1 MAGSQSIDHVAL
13 SGAGDHQRV
22 GGFHLLALGFAQQ
35 NFSAIAPVMAL
46 FAVALFRLKGYVTD
60 GMLNYTILRYN
71 LVSVN
76 LVCQDL
82 RTLQQEKAEQHPRR
96 PGDQAALPFQ
106 EHIHIEKVDFRY
118 DNMAEETLQGI
129 DLMIPQ
135 GSSVAFVGATGSGK
149 STLLDI
155 LLGLLEPSSGR
166 ILLDGRDIQENLL
179 FWQAQVGYVPQQI
192 FLLDD
197 SIRANIAFGVP
208 DNEIDEESLKQAI
221 CAAQLEEFVR
231 SLPDGD
237 KTGLGERGIRISGGQ
252 RQRIGVARALYQ
264 NPSVLFFDEATSA
277 LDTLTEEA
285 LTNAIEALRGDHT
298 VIVVAHR
305 LTTVQKAD
313 CLFFLDGGRLVAS
326 GTFAELCAANP
337 SFKAMAM
344 GMLKP
349 SGER

>member
-1 MAGSQSIDHVAL
+1 
-13 SGAGDHQRV
+13 
-22 GGFHLLALGFAQQ
+22 
-35 NFSAIAPVMAL
+35 
-46 FAVALFRLKGYVTD
+46 
-60 GMLNYTILRYN
+60 
-71 LVSVN
+71 
-76 LVCQDL
+76 
-82 RTLQQEKAEQHPRR
+82 
-96 PGDQAALPFQ
+96 
-106 EHIHIEKVDFRY
+106 
-118 DNMAEETLQGI
+118 
-129 DLMIPQ
+129 
-135 GSSVAFVGATGSGK
+135 
-149 STLLDI
+149 LDI

-179 FWQAQVGYVPQQI
+179 SWQAQIGYVPQQI

-197 SIRANIAFGVP
+197 SIRANIALGVS

-252 RQRIGVARALYQ
+252 RQRIGVARALYR

-313 CLFFLDGGRLVAS
+313 RLFFLDGGCLVAS

-344 GMLKP
+344 GMLSP
-349 SGER
+349 AGEH